1 MVHCLS
7 PQLIVLIGT
16 KQSKFNRP
24 TTSTHYIHPSHTSHA
39 HHRRQSR
46 TSTYEPS
53 VFFCI
58 SMLARAVG
66 GTVETEMKALLDQMF
81 SAGLSPE
88 LTLALKILARE
99 IPNLHRD
106 IQGEQN
112 D

>member
-1 MVHCLS
+1 MYTH
-7 PQLIVLIGT
+7 
-16 KQSKFNRP
+16 
-24 TTSTHYIHPSHTSHA
+24 STHTHTHTPTHSTHTP
-39 HHRRQSR
+39 HRRQSR
-46 TSTYEPS
+46 ASTYEPA

-88 LTLALKILARE
+88 LTSALKTLARE

-106 IQGEQN
+106 IQGQQQLQLHNFIEEIV
-112 D
+112 